1 VVALDQGD
9 FALAA
14 ERFGK
19 HLANVRELGDPKLVA
34 GTLTNLGMVMQYEG
48 DLERAQAL
56 HTEALTLARDLGDRR
71 LMAVALTNLGLVAQ
85 ARKQFGAARGYHL
98 RSLELAETA
107 GELRSVAES
116 LAEIALV
123 DAAEGSPERAVTLFG
138 AAAAL
143 RAGIGAPVPGP
154 ERDRLQ
160 AGLDAARQSLGGA
173 ASEAAWARGEAL
185 ETAAAI
191 ALARQASPP
200 PHPPGPGPASPA
212 AAVTEPAGN
221 GPAEAGRPAT
231 VP

>member
-1 VVALDQGD
+1 ILGNLGVVALDQGD

-34 GTLTNLGMVMQYEG
+34 
-48 DLERAQAL
+48 
-56 HTEALTLARDLGDRR
+56 
-71 LMAVALTNLGLVAQ
+71 VALTNLGLVAL

-116 LAEIALV
+116 LAEIAQV
-123 DAAEGSPERAVTLFG
+123 DAAEGNPERAAVLFG

-143 RAGIGAPVPGP
+143 RVSIGAPVPGP

-160 AGLDAARQSLGGA
+160 AAVDAARQSLGGA
-173 ASEAAWARGEAL
+173 AFQAAWARGEAL

-191 ALARQASPP
+191 ALARQASPAP
-200 PHPPGPGPASPA
+200 STPSAPSA
-212 AAVTEPAGN
+212 AAPARD
-221 GPAEAGRPAT
+221 P
-231 VP
+231 